1 VSNDPQKQ
9 YFIDLYKMRDDIFNE
24 KYAGNL
30 PQGDFLTHAQ
40 KKLVKK
46 IYDQKA
52 FFDAGFDAMLE
63 IIEKEIAY
71 EELTDLKVPK
81 EELF

>member
-1 VSNDPQKQ
+1 MSNDPQKQ

-30 PQGDFLTHAQ
+30 PQGEFLTHAQ
-40 KKLVKK
+40 KKLIKK
-46 IYDQKA
+46 MYDQKA

-63 IIEKEIAY
+63 IIEKRNC
-71 EELTDLKVPK
+71 L
-81 EELF
+81 